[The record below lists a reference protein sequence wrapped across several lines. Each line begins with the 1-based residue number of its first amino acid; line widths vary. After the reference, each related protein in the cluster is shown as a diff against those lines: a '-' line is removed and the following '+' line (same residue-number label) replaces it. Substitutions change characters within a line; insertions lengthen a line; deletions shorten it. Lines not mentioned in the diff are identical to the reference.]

1 MNPITKGEKTMF
13 KFNTLAMAESFT
25 ARAKKIMLIMLGDDE
40 LFWVVTPRHAA
51 QLEKQGYEY
60 AS

>member
-1 MNPITKGEKTMF
+1 MATF

-25 ARAKKIMLIMLGDDE
+25 ARTRKIMLIMLGDDD

-51 QLEKQGYEY
+51 QLEKLGYEY
-60 AS
+60 AA